1 MADNSLKRT
10 SEGGHIEGASTPL
23 MRISGAMS
31 RREDVRACAELGLA
45 AIEAYRA
52 IGSPYGNAIAGVE
65 QWLKQIMADVAQ
77 AEAAGKEE
85 AIEGDIAK

>member
-1 MADNSLKRT
+1 MADNILERT
-10 SEGGHIEGASTPL
+10 SEGGRSDGASTP
-23 MRISGAMS
+23 RIGISDAMS

-52 IGSPYGNAIAGVE
+52 IGSPFGDAIAGLE
-65 QWLKQIMADVAQ
+65 RWLKKIMADVEQ
-77 AEAAGKEE
+77 AEAAGEEE